1 MWNGWKIKEWFYMK
15 EWNDDGPRKQNF
27 GGNGCSHT
35 HRLGPF
41 RTHRYIGILNS
52 ILLHGLSIISN
63 GMVEY
68 L

>member
-1 MWNGWKIKEWFYMK
+1 MK
-15 EWNDDGPRKQNF
+15 EWNDHGPRKRNL

-35 HRLGPF
+35 PRLGPF

-52 ILLHGLSIISN
+52 ILLHGLSIISD